1 MVDRTLALER
11 VRGCLEAAGQAHV
24 LRFWPELGEQDR
36 QRFLQELSQ
45 LRLEGLREHCEAA
58 VEAARC
64 PAASLDRLIQPFPPQ
79 LMGSATRSGP
89 EAVREWE
96 QLGECDRRSR
106 RVLATTPFSPS
117 CLSSSVEK
125 PQETS

>member
-45 LRLEGLREHCEAA
+45 LHLEGLREHCEAA
-58 VEAARC
+58 VEAAHC

-79 LMGSATRSGP
+79 FMGSATRSGL
-89 EAVREWE
+89 EAEREWE
-96 QLGECDRRSR
+96 QLGECDHHSR
-106 RVLATTPFSPS
+106 RILSTTRFNP
-117 CLSSSVEK
+117 
-125 PQETS
+125 